1 MIRQDDP
8 RRWKERADGSM
19 VMEDH
24 AAPAN
29 CPRDVINPHI
39 AHNDAQL
46 DASKVMPFRMEM
58 EAVFHDAR
66 RRMR

>member
-24 AAPAN
+24 NAPAN
-29 CPRDVINPHI
+29 CPRDVINTKI

-46 DASKVMPFRMEM
+46 DDTKIMPFRMEM
-58 EAVFHDAR
+58 EEVFHDAR